1 MQVVVSKT
9 YNYLSIAEDDWVDLD
24 YHESRNFYLD
34 LGQTKG
40 FLDSPS
46 ESWGKSRSTWYSSF
60 LSGKIIFLSNRKPFD
75 ISRESQVEQV
85 LGIGACHFK
94 FPQG

>member
-24 YHESRNFYLD
+24 YHESRNSYLD

-46 ESWGKSRSTWYSSF
+46 ESWGMSRSTWYSSF

-75 ISRESQVEQV
+75 NIQSNVS
-85 LGIGACHFK
+85 
-94 FPQG
+94 FPIKNLSHSLLSIFQ